1 MGQKNHADTSW
12 LIALF
17 DNEDEN
23 HKKALRE
30 FEELTSAPSVSA
42 LAYAELLVG
51 FENSDLPTSPEELRK
66 SLPQII
72 TLDADIAIL
81 AAKIRASNKIALADA
96 IIIATALIEKAALLT
111 FDKSMKVVY
120 ERIK

>member
-1 MGQKNHADTSW
+1 MGLKHQADTTW

-17 DNEDEN
+17 DYENEN

-30 FEELTSAPSVSA
+30 FEELTSPPAISA
-42 LAYAELLVG
+42 VALTEILVG
-51 FENSDLPTSPEELRK
+51 IEKGDLPTTIDELRK
-66 SLPQII
+66 ALPHIVPIDTEISISAARIKSANKLSLE
-72 TLDADIAIL
+72 
-81 AAKIRASNKIALADA
+81 NA
-96 IIIATALIEKAALLT
+96 IIVATALREKSELLT

>member
-1 MGQKNHADTSW
+1 VGQKNHADTSW

-17 DNEDEN
+17 DNEDEH

-42 LAYAELLVG
+42 LTYAELLVG

-72 TLDADIAIL
+72 TLDADIATL

-96 IIIATALIEKAALLT
+96 IIIATALNEKAALLT

>member
-1 MGQKNHADTSW
+1 VGQKNHADTSW

-17 DNEDEN
+17 DNEDEH

-42 LAYAELLVG
+42 LTYAELLVG

-66 SLPQII
+66 SIPQII

>member
-1 MGQKNHADTSW
+1 MGQKSHADTSW
-12 LIALF
+12 LIAFF
-17 DNEDEN
+17 DNEDEH

-30 FEELTSAPSVSA
+30 FEELTSAPSVSS

-51 FENSDLPTSPEELRK
+51 FENSDLPTSPEGLRR

-72 TLDADIAIL
+72 NLDADIAIL

-96 IIIATALIEKAALLT
+96 IIIATALNEKASLLT

>member
-1 MGQKNHADTSW
+1 VGQKSHADTSW

-30 FEELTSAPSVSA
+30 FEELASAPSVSA

-51 FENSDLPTSPEELRK
+51 FESNDSPTTPEELRIA
-66 SLPQII
+66 LPQI
-72 TLDADIAIL
+72 LPVDIDVATR
-81 AAKIRASNKIALADA
+81 AAQIRSSNKIALADA
-96 IIIATALIEKAALLT
+96 IIIATAIHENAKLLT
-111 FDKSMKVVY
+111 FDKTMKGVY

>member
-1 MGQKNHADTSW
+1 VGQKNHADTSW

-17 DNEDEN
+17 DNEDEH